1 MTQASTPRPDLT
13 TTARRNNPRG
23 QGARLREE
31 LIDAA
36 CALVS
41 ETGRASLLS
50 IRTVAARTGVAA
62 TSVYLHF
69 ADLDEIKLAVA
80 DRAFVDLAAARDAA
94 TAGIEDP
101 AAELTTRCLAY
112 VDFAL
117 THPGQYR
124 LMFGA
129 DLAAEL
135 FTRTYESA
143 GSPIR
148 IAYESLIEA
157 IRRCQQT
164 EATHDDTD
172 PKRLGALLWP
182 ALHGQITLRLDR
194 PHLARP
200 PLHDL
205 ITETVQRLIGLHPAD
220 STAARVTTSA
230 QQVARPG
237 QFSLSSDSLNSRKT
251 G

>member
-1 MTQASTPRPDLT
+1 MTQTPTRRTDPPT
-13 TTARRNNPRG
+13 TGRRNNPRG
-23 QGARLREE
+23 EGARLREE
-31 LIDAA
+31 LVDAA
-36 CALVS
+36 CALLA
-41 ETGRASLLS
+41 ETGRASRLS
-50 IRTVAARTGVAA
+50 IRAIAARTGVAA

-80 DRAFVDLAAARDAA
+80 DRAFAELAAARDAA

-129 DLAAEL
+129 DLPAEL
-135 FTRTYESA
+135 FTRTYESP

-164 EATHDDTD
+164 EATHDNTD
-172 PKRLGALLWP
+172 PKLLGALLWP

-200 PLHDL
+200 PLYDL
-205 ITETVQRLIGLHPAD
+205 VTETVRRLIGLHHA
-220 STAARVTTSA
+220 TSA
-230 QQVARPG
+230 AGP
-237 QFSLSSDSLNSRKT
+237 
-251 G
+251 